1 MPNDLIPLT
10 DAKLQLRITDDL
22 HDAEIELL
30 NDAAVAVILD
40 YLKELRTGEVRED
53 WPWTA
58 ATLPLPVAQAM
69 RLLLTHFYEHR
80 GDDMSPTAS
89 GQTPDADV
97 WGAIERLL
105 VRFRDP
111 ALA

>member
-1 MPNDLIPLT
+1 MNDLIPLEQ
-10 DAKLQLRITDDL
+10 AKLQLRVTDTL
-22 HDAEIELL
+22 HDPEIEML

-40 YLKELRTGEVRED
+40 YLKPMRTGEMRDD

-69 RLLLTHFYEHR
+69 RLLLTHFYVHR
-80 GDDMSPTAS
+80 GDDMAPTAT
-89 GQTPDADV
+89 GTTPDTDV
-97 WGAIERLL
+97 WGAIERIL

-111 ALA
+111 AVV